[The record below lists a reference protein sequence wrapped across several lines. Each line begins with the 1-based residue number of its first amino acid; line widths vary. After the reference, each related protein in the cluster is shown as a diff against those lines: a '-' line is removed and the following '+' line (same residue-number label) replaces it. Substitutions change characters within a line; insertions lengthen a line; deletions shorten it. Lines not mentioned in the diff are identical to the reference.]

1 MWKNHLIIAWRTIIR
16 HRGYALLNV
25 LGLALGLCACIVI
38 FLISRYELSFDTF
51 HPDRERIYRVMT
63 AYTETTGNR
72 AEFGTVPLPGVRMLQ
87 TGLSGAEALAAV
99 QPWGVPV
106 SIPVGDKS
114 AKKFDSRPTA
124 GGYAQVAIA
133 QPSWFSI
140 FHYDLLAG
148 NVSTEPYT
156 VVLTENRAHQ
166 YFDPGPV
173 AAMLG
178 RLILYDSLPVRVS
191 GIVRD
196 WRGNTDLRF
205 TDLISFSTIDGS
217 YFKHNFDQH
226 SWKPD
231 GQLLLTFVKLGRGH
245 SPQSIETRLASL
257 VRTHADPGLKMDLE
271 LDPLADLHF
280 KDNVIECPVR
290 TAHLPTLYALMG
302 IALFILLIAAINFV
316 NLSTAQSL
324 QRAREVGVRKV
335 LGGSRINLMIQ
346 FLAET
351 CVLCVFA
358 GVLAVALVNPVLTA
372 FSAFLPPGL
381 IFQPFQPSFAV
392 FLILIILIT
401 AVLAGLYPARVLS
414 AYAPVLTLKGSGS
427 TRGGGKWY
435 LRKGLIVFQFTVSL
449 VFIIGSI
456 VIASQLN
463 YARHKDLGFNSD
475 AIVTIDTPGS
485 DSLSDVRTLAEAMRR
500 VAGVSQVALQWAGPG
515 TPAGMSIKFTG
526 TEGKEIRAAQVD
538 GDEELI
544 PLYRLKLIAGRDLS
558 HADSVNEFVINA
570 TLAKLMGCK
579 LPEQAI
585 GKTISWLNKSYPVV
599 GVVADF
605 HPGSLHNP
613 IPPLCIINRVQRER
627 TVVVKLAT
635 GGKETPAV
643 EHLLA
648 ALEKTWKTIYPA
660 APFSYQFYDE
670 TLARAYEK
678 DRQTGRLMNTAT
690 GITIFICCI
699 GLFGLAMF
707 SAETRTREIGIR
719 KVLGAGVA
727 QITVLLTRD
736 IVGLIALATGIASP
750 IAWYFMH
757 GWLQGFAYRVSLG
770 WWIFLAGGLSAMLIG
785 LAAVSYQA
793 LKAALRNPVD
803 SLRTGG

>member
-1 MWKNHLIIAWRTIIR
+1 MWKNYLTIAWRTIMR
-16 HRGYALLNV
+16 HRGYAILNV

-38 FLISRYELSFDTF
+38 FLISHYELSFDTF

-63 AYTETTGNR
+63 GYTEATGNR

-87 TGLSGAEALAAV
+87 GSLSGAEAIAAV
-99 QPWGVPV
+99 QPWWGVPISV
-106 SIPVGDKS
+106 PRKDI
-114 AKKFDSRPTA
+114 AALKFDSRPAA
-124 GGYAQVAIA
+124 GGYPPVVLA

-148 NVSTEPYT
+148 KVSTEPYT
-156 VVLTENRAHQ
+156 VVLTESRAHQ
-166 YFDPGPV
+166 YFGPGPLTG
-173 AAMLG
+173 MLG
-178 RLILYDSLPVRVS
+178 RVIRYDSLPVHVS

-196 WRGNTDLRF
+196 WQGNTDLRF
-205 TDLISFSTIDGS
+205 TDLVSFSTVNSS
-217 YFKHNFDQH
+217 YFNNNFDQR
-226 SWKPD
+226 SWQPD
-231 GQLLLTFVKLGRGH
+231 GQLLLTFVKLGKAR
-245 SPQSIETRLASL
+245 SPQSVQTRMASL
-257 VRTHADPGLKMDLE
+257 VRSHADPGLKMDLE

-290 TAHLPTLYALMG
+290 TAHMPTLYALMG

-335 LGGSRINLMIQ
+335 LGGSRTSLMIQ
-346 FLAET
+346 FLTET
-351 CVLCVFA
+351 FVLCVFA
-358 GVLAVALVNPVLTA
+358 GVLAAALVNPVLTA
-372 FSAFLPPGL
+372 FRSFLPPGL
-381 IFQPFQPSFAV
+381 VFQPYQPSFVV
-392 FLILIILIT
+392 FLSLIMLIT
-401 AVLAGLYPARVLS
+401 AFLAGFYPARVLS
-414 AYAPVLTLKGSGS
+414 AYLPVLTLKGSGS
-427 TRGGGKWY
+427 SRGSGKWY
-435 LRKGLIVFQFTVSL
+435 LRKGLIVFQFAVSL

-485 DSLSDVRTLAEAMRR
+485 DSLSNVRTVAEAMQH

-515 TPAGMSIKFTG
+515 TPAGMSIRFTG
-526 TEGKEIRAAQVD
+526 TLGKEIRAAQVD
-538 GDEELI
+538 GDENLI

-558 HADSVNEFVINA
+558 HADSVNEFVINE
-570 TLAKLMGCK
+570 TLAKLMGCRR
-579 LPEQAI
+579 PEQAL
-585 GKTISWLNKSYPVV
+585 GKTIFWLNKPYPVV

-605 HPGSLHNP
+605 HPGSLHQP
-613 IPPLCIINRVQRER
+613 IPPLCIINRVERER
-627 TVVVKLAT
+627 TVVVKLGT
-635 GGKETPAV
+635 GGKETPAIKD
-643 EHLLA
+643 LLA
-648 ALEKTWKTIYPA
+648 RLEKTWKAIYPA
-660 APFSYQFYDE
+660 EAFSYRFYDE

-678 DRQTGRLMNTAT
+678 DQQTGRLMNTAT

-719 KVLGAGVA
+719 KVLGASVA
-727 QITVLLTRD
+727 HITILLTRD
-736 IVGLIALATGIASP
+736 IVLLIALATVIASP
-750 IAWYFMH
+750 VAWYFMH
-757 GWLQGFAYRVSLG
+757 GWLQGFAYRINLG
-770 WWIFLAGGLSAMLIG
+770 WWVFLVGGLSAMLIG

-803 SLRTGG
+803 SLRTD